1 MTQRYKPLK
10 ITFAFF
16 SSIFCT
22 ISSFVLFIALLSGE
36 ITFWGREINLLECI
50 NLILKIVDFIPE
62 NAFYYISCVIVGIVY
77 IFFIALFVKSTIRV
91 LLSLKLVFQN
101 LRNLDNLYIAH
112 DSILSHHNDSLY
124 QLIAFTMICSL
135 FNKISISE
143 EMKYVLLF
151 GFGAYLF
158 ALICDDV
165 FVGVKGL
172 IACWDML
179 RVTVIAILTLFS
191 MDILNTASLQRLFSI
206 SSALKS
212 LTTGTVN
219 NRTVTHILYRYG
231 VEPILVA
238 TLIILSICI
247 AYTALSKYKHYKYEE
262 VSLSKILK
270 VTAIFSAIVCVA
282 AGIIP
287 IYCTSNVA
295 NINFT
300 ADILLQGLDLI
311 KSSFLPLLML
321 LVSAYVINANFPAM
335 DKQYK
340 KATK

>member
-1 MTQRYKPLK
+1 MTQRFKPLK

-22 ISSFVLFIALLSGE
+22 ISSFVLIFALLAGE
-36 ITFWGREINLLECI
+36 ITFWGRKINLLECI
-50 NLILKIVDFIPE
+50 NLILKIIDFNPA
-62 NAFYYISCVIVGIVY
+62 NAFYYISCFVVGIIY
-77 IFFIALFVKSTIRV
+77 IFFTALFIKSTIRV
-91 LLSLKLVFQN
+91 LLSLILVFQN
-101 LRNLDNLYIAH
+101 LRNLENLYIAH
-112 DSILSHHNDSLY
+112 DSILSNHNDSLY

-135 FNKISISE
+135 FNKISISV
-143 EMKYVLLF
+143 EMEYILLL
-151 GFGAYLF
+151 GFGAYMF
-158 ALICDDV
+158 ALICDDI
-165 FVGVKGL
+165 FVGTKFLVV
-172 IACWDML
+172 CWDML

-191 MDILNTASLQRLFSI
+191 MDVLNTSSLQRLFSI
-206 SSALKS
+206 SAALQS
-212 LTTGTVN
+212 VPSNTTN
-219 NRTVTHILYRYG
+219 NRTITHMLYRC
-231 VEPILVA
+231 VAEPILVA

-247 AYTALSKYKHYKYEE
+247 AYTALSKYKHYKYEKI
-262 VSLSKILK
+262 SLNKILK
-270 VTAIFSAIVCVA
+270 ATAIFSAIVCVA

-300 ADILLQGLDLI
+300 ANILLQGLDLI

-321 LVSAYVINANFPAM
+321 LISAYIININFPAM